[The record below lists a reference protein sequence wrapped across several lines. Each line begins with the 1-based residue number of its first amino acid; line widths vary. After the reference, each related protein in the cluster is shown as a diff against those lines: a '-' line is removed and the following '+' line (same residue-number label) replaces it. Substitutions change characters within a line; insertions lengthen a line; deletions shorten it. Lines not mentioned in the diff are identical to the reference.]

1 MAAAERAEGS
11 AAVRDEDGHCVA
23 HRERGDEPLRI
34 EAEAEGGQRRVLPQQ
49 AWLGRGL
56 GLGLG
61 LRLGF
66 GAFLIACRLRE
77 GMGVLM
83 LRSAPRISSLAAL
96 AMG

>member
-11 AAVRDEDGHCVA
+11 AAVRDEEGHRVA

-49 AWLGRGL
+49 AWLGLGL

-61 LRLGF
+61 
-66 GAFLIACRLRE
+66 
-77 GMGVLM
+77 
-83 LRSAPRISSLAAL
+83 SLTRTRTL
-96 AMG
+96 TLTLTLTLTQP